1 LNLFKSKISD
11 EEALIKGCI
20 AGKRAM
26 QKQLYDRYAGKML
39 AICRRYAQTSFEAE
53 DMLQEAF
60 VKVFSNLANFKR
72 DCPIEFWIKRIIVNT
87 AIKQQRGTM
96 QISALSEEEQPGQ
109 VPQEEFIMAN
119 YGYEE
124 LLDMVRSLA
133 PRYQMIFN
141 LYAIEGYSHKEIA
154 AMLEIS
160 EGTSKS
166 QYSRARA
173 ILKNMLERHQKQY
186 NEKIINK

>member
-1 LNLFKSKISD
+1 MNLFKRKISD
-11 EEALIKGCI
+11 EDELIKGCI
-20 AGKRAM
+20 AGKREM
-26 QKQLYDRYAGKML
+26 QKQLYDRYASKML

-53 DMLQEAF
+53 DIVQEAF
-60 VKVFSNLANFKR
+60 VKVFANLENFKR
-72 DCPIEFWIKRIIVNT
+72 DCPIEYWIRRIIVNT
-87 AIKQQRGTM
+87 VIKQQRGAM
-96 QISALSEEEQPGQ
+96 QISALSEEDPPGQ

-119 YGYEE
+119 YGYQE
-124 LLDMVRSLA
+124 LLGMVRSLA
-133 PRYQMIFN
+133 PRYQMVFN

-154 AMLEIS
+154 EILEIS